1 MMEREDDGGGVMGC
15 GKNTSGDACLRPP
28 KDVAVSLLSYFFLLA
43 DFFVAAFLVAGFL
56 AAAFLVAMVSILPL
70 PQR

>member
-1 MMEREDDGGGVMGC
+1 MLRLGC
-15 GKNTSGDACLRPP
+15 LI
-28 KDVAVSLLSYFFLLA
+28 YFFFA
-43 DFFVAAFLVAGFL
+43 DFLAAFLVAGFL